1 MLNLVNNAENS
12 SEVTIFVVNMS
23 IFFYYRNASSTDK
36 LNILL
41 KNVFVITYI
50 GNAVKTIY
58 KIIFFNVDNNI
69 YCMRIKINN
78 IKINLYYNIE

>member
-23 IFFYYRNASSTDK
+23 NFFYYRNASSTDK
-36 LNILL
+36 LN
-41 KNVFVITYI
+41 NVFVITYM

-69 YCMRIKINN
+69 YIVCVYKLITLKLIY
-78 IKINLYYNIE
+78 III